1 MGLAI
6 STCELIRI
14 LGAAVM
20 LGCYKVILAAFIVAN
35 STLIDSILIQL
46 FNYNKVILTQ
56 LSHIYYLFNK

>member
-1 MGLAI
+1 
-6 STCELIRI
+6 
-14 LGAAVM
+14 M

-56 LSHIYYLFNK
+56 LSRIYYLFNK